1 MPTFLFDELTGIP
14 TILATN
20 RAKRAD
26 QTGATGTVIS
36 TSQTPVNVDRF
47 AKGNESLT
55 PPTVYQ
61 DAEDWNVRVFRNKY
75 PLVEDHEIIVH
86 SPYQD
91 KDLEDL
97 PQEQNVRIMRAFLNR
112 VTYYNSQ
119 DKEVMIFNNRGGK
132 AGASILH
139 PHSQIVALKG
149 FPGILEMEKTEAMK
163 YYNENNS
170 CYWCDKIKVE
180 LALKKRI
187 VHETPHFVLLV
198 PVACR
203 WSYEMLLIPK
213 EHKPNFGYVNDM
225 EISDFTQILKAA
237 LWSYNAM
244 FNKPD
249 RNFWIHTMRY
259 EPYHWHVGF
268 IPHIKVFGGLE
279 LGAGIWVSDKATP
292 EDAAEQLGENV
303 KTCYR
308 EFIG

>member
-1 MPTFLFDELTGIP
+1 MTTFIFDELTGIP

-26 QTGATGTVIS
+26 QTGAAGSGIS

-47 AKGNESLT
+47 AKGNEDLT
-55 PPTVYQ
+55 PSTVYQ

-112 VTYYNSQ
+112 VTY
-119 DKEVMIFNNRGGK
+119 
-132 AGASILH
+132 H
-139 PHSQIVALKG
+139 
-149 FPGILEMEKTEAMK
+149 
-163 YYNENNS
+163 NS

-187 VHETPHFVLLV
+187 VHETPHFVLLI

-225 EISDFTQILKAA
+225 EINDFTQILKAA

-249 RNFWIHTMRY
+249 RNFWIH
-259 EPYHWHVGF
+259 
-268 IPHIKVFGGLE
+268 
-279 LGAGIWVSDKATP
+279 
-292 EDAAEQLGENV
+292 
-303 KTCYR
+303 
-308 EFIG
+308 

>member
-1 MPTFLFDELTGIP
+1 MPTFLFDELTGMP

-91 KDLEDL
+91 KDIEDL
-97 PQEQNVRIMRAFLNR
+97 PQVQNVRILRAFLNR

-119 DKEVMIFNNRGGK
+119 DKEVMIFNNRGGR
-132 AGASILH
+132 AGASIVH

-149 FPGILEMEKTEAMK
+149 FPGILEKEKESALK
-163 YYNENNS
+163 YWNEHNS
-170 CYWCDKIKVE
+170 CFWCDLAKKEVE
-180 LALKKRI
+180 AGTQI
-187 VHETPHFVLLV
+187 VYESSHFVLMV
-198 PVACR
+198 PDACR
-203 WSYEMLLIPK
+203 WSYEMIMIPK
-213 EHKPNFGYVNDM
+213 EHKPNFGFMNEM
-225 EISDFTQILKAA
+225 EIGDFAIVLQAA
-237 LWSYNAM
+237 LRAYDEL
-244 FNKPD
+244 FDRPD

-268 IPHIKVFGGLE
+268 LPHIKVLGGLE

-292 EDAAEQLGENV
+292 EDAARQLGEKV
-303 KTCYR
+303 KYCC
-308 EFIG
+308 E